1 MSPTGSKFVHLNVL
15 LYVLQKEK
23 EKKLTMEKKK
33 PITKED
39 ILFVFKD
46 KILHQTQHNLW
57 FMNVTGVLSGISL
70 SDQTNDLFLLMMPP
84 VQVNL

>member
-33 PITKED
+33 TITKED

-46 KILHQTQHNLW
+46 KILH
-57 FMNVTGVLSGISL
+57 
-70 SDQTNDLFLLMMPP
+70 
-84 VQVNL
+84 